1 MLMRVLGSQ
10 RGSKS
15 CLGGLL
21 EPKTCININVDVRL
35 RAQTGSKSCLGWF
48 RGLKKPLWDPKRVR
62 IMSGLALGVQNA
74 QKIKCRSGGK
84 VSQPPAQSQP
94 KPNFNANPNTTRH
107 PPSSSH
113 PSILQCSS
121 NAPPTLPESIEIY
134 RIPIENLTN
143 TNRLYHAWMDVQ
155 AWGSEGIFF
164 YVFFYFPFF

>member
-74 QKIKCRSGGK
+74 QKIECRSGGK

-121 NAPPTLPESIEIY
+121 NAPPTLPESIENLSNTY
-134 RIPIENLTN
+134 RKSNEHQSIVPC
-143 TNRLYHAWMDVQ
+143 MDGRPGM
-155 AWGSEGIFF
+155 GSEGIFF

>member
-1 MLMRVLGSQ
+1 MRVLGTQ

-48 RGLKKPLWDPKRVR
+48 CGLKKRININVDACLWPPKRVR

-74 QKIKCRSGGK
+74 QKIECRSGGK

-107 PPSSSH
+107 PPPPVIQASCNAH
-113 PSILQCSS
+113 PMLLQ
-121 NAPPTLPESIEIY
+121 
-134 RIPIENLTN
+134 
-143 TNRLYHAWMDVQ
+143 H
-155 AWGSEGIFF
+155 
-164 YVFFYFPFF
+164 FPNQ